1 MTPGLQPVKPTGP
14 IPSANWRSLILL
26 LSGRRR
32 RCRVDGDSMRPTLAA
47 NDVVIFQ
54 PIHADNKLLK
64 MGCVVVARHPLQP
77 AKLII
82 KRLVAFNSNGLELR
96 GDNEPASTDSRHF
109 GLVPRN
115 QLLGIAEC
123 VISSARRKPQD

>member
-1 MTPGLQPVKPTGP
+1 MTPGLQPVKPRSALP
-14 IPSANWRSLILL
+14 AANWRSLLLL
-26 LSGRRR
+26 LSGLRRR
-32 RCRVDGDSMRPTLAA
+32 YRVDGDSMRPTLAPD
-47 NDVVIFQ
+47 DVVIFQ

-64 MGCVVVARHPLQP
+64 MGYVVVARHPLQP